1 MLFSGNKIIGV
12 CIMILLVTRQV
23 VVLSTFHIYKWRKY
37 NNEIE
42 RIRRKLGFKPKEY
55 LNDEEN
61 VVVENKNRIMK
72 EISEEHNLP
81 FYDIDA
87 IMMKS
92 KYWHVDFIHYIP
104 ESNSFVAEYLC
115 RLLV

>member
-1 MLFSGNKIIGV
+1 
-12 CIMILLVTRQV
+12 
-23 VVLSTFHIYKWRKY
+23 
-37 NNEIE
+37 
-42 RIRRKLGFKPKEY
+42 
-55 LNDEEN
+55 
-61 VVVENKNRIMK
+61 MK

>member
-1 MLFSGNKIIGV
+1 MNIDNLMKRAQRFEADGNYKQAVEYYNKVLDLDINQLEAQN
-12 CIMILLVTRQV
+12 CI
-23 VVLSTFHIYKWRKY
+23 
-37 NNEIE
+37 
-42 RIRRKLGFKPKEY
+42 
-55 LNDEEN
+55 
-61 VVVENKNRIMK
+61 NRIMK

>member
-1 MLFSGNKIIGV
+1 
-12 CIMILLVTRQV
+12 
-23 VVLSTFHIYKWRKY
+23 
-37 NNEIE
+37 
-42 RIRRKLGFKPKEY
+42 
-55 LNDEEN
+55 
-61 VVVENKNRIMK
+61 MK

-81 FYDIDA
+81 FYDIDS